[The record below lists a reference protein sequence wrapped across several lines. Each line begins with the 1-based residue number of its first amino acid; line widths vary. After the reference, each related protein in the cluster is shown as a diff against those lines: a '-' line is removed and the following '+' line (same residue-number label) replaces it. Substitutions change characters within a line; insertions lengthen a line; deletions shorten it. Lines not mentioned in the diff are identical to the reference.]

1 MANAI
6 WIDQGTFLLTDFRY
20 AIEEQFKSKLGILN
34 FEMTPNALSTINN
47 WISEQTQ
54 GKIPNLLNPND
65 IDQLTRLV
73 LTNAVYFQGAW
84 VSPFNPKASNVAP
97 FHPTPET
104 SVNVKMM
111 HQTFFTSYY
120 ENGLMQALSLPFTG
134 VTNGDSNLAFLLLL
148 PKSAD
153 NFSTMIDEF
162 SKSYSEWI
170 SSLRPFNIALSL
182 PKFTFSSRYDLQK
195 PLQDLGMQDPFG
207 SNANFTGIDGMRD
220 LFLNKVVHQAFF
232 ALDENGVTA
241 AAATAASMNVTSA
254 LPSEPPIQFVADH
267 PFLFLIIDLKSQE
280 IFIHGKSCPTQRHQ
294 VKQKLALKYFGISDI
309 GLVRSNNEDV
319 WSAVADKQF
328 FILADGMGGHN
339 AGEVASSFAVESM
352 CKSIDALPD
361 LADVEK
367 VSQFLREAIAK
378 ANSKVFNAS
387 RKYPDYAGMGTTLS
401 CFIVIDKF
409 LVYGHIG
416 DSRLYRYR
424 NQLEQLTEDH
434 SLRQPLWNKEEKG
447 SPPTLLMLF
456 AM

>member
-1 MANAI
+1 MLTKLFSTLTMFSIALSGSLSADLNSDLSTLTKDHTAFAFSLYPNLDVAGDNLVFSPYSISTCLSMVYLGAREDTQSEMQSTLHLELDRKTLAKTAYALNQSLLPKQTTEKTYQLNMANAI

-34 FEMTPNALSTINN
+34 FEMTPTALSTINN

-65 IDQLTRLV
+65 IDELTRLV

-84 VSPFNPKASNVAP
+84 VSPFNPKATNVAP

-170 SSLRPFNIALSL
+170 SSLRPFNIDLSL

-195 PLQDLGMQDPFG
+195 PLQDLGMHDPFG

-280 IFIHGKSCPTQRHQ
+280 MLFMGKVVQP
-294 VKQKLALKYFGISDI
+294 SDI
-309 GLVRSNNEDV
+309 
-319 WSAVADKQF
+319 K
-328 FILADGMGGHN
+328 
-339 AGEVASSFAVESM
+339 
-352 CKSIDALPD
+352 
-361 LADVEK
+361 
-367 VSQFLREAIAK
+367 
-378 ANSKVFNAS
+378 
-387 RKYPDYAGMGTTLS
+387 
-401 CFIVIDKF
+401 
-409 LVYGHIG
+409 
-416 DSRLYRYR
+416 
-424 NQLEQLTEDH
+424 
-434 SLRQPLWNKEEKG
+434 
-447 SPPTLLMLF
+447 
-456 AM
+456 

>member
-1 MANAI
+1 
-6 WIDQGTFLLTDFRY
+6 
-20 AIEEQFKSKLGILN
+20 
-34 FEMTPNALSTINN
+34 
-47 WISEQTQ
+47 
-54 GKIPNLLNPND
+54 
-65 IDQLTRLV
+65 
-73 LTNAVYFQGAW
+73 
-84 VSPFNPKASNVAP
+84 
-97 FHPTPET
+97 
-104 SVNVKMM
+104 
-111 HQTFFTSYY
+111 
-120 ENGLMQALSLPFTG
+120 
-134 VTNGDSNLAFLLLL
+134 
-148 PKSAD
+148 
-153 NFSTMIDEF
+153 
-162 SKSYSEWI
+162 
-170 SSLRPFNIALSL
+170 
-182 PKFTFSSRYDLQK
+182 
-195 PLQDLGMQDPFG
+195 
-207 SNANFTGIDGMRD
+207 
-220 LFLNKVVHQAFF
+220 
-232 ALDENGVTA
+232 
-241 AAATAASMNVTSA
+241 
-254 LPSEPPIQFVADH
+254 
-267 PFLFLIIDLKSQE
+267 
-280 IFIHGKSCPTQRHQ
+280 

-447 SPPTLLMLF
+447 SPPTLLMRNVITRAIGTQLTVRPDMGIIPLCSKDLYMLCSDGLSDYVDRDKI
-456 AM
+456 ARVLSSSLSLEEMGKNLVKYALEKGGNDNITLLLVRIA

>member
-1 MANAI
+1 MLTKLFSTLTMFSIALSGSLSADLNSDLSTLTKDHTAFAFSLYPNLDVAGDNLVFSPYSISTCLSMVYLGAREDTQSEMQSTLHLELDRKTLAKTAYALNQSLLPKQTTEKTYQLNMANAI

-34 FEMTPNALSTINN
+34 FEMTPTALSTINN

-54 GKIPNLLNPND
+54 VKIPNLLNPND
-65 IDQLTRLV
+65 IDELTRLV

-84 VSPFNPKASNVAP
+84 VSPFNPKATNVAP

-170 SSLRPFNIALSL
+170 SSLRPFNIDLSL

-195 PLQDLGMQDPFG
+195 PLQDLGMHDPFG

-280 IFIHGKSCPTQRHQ
+280 MLFMGKVVQP
-294 VKQKLALKYFGISDI
+294 SDI
-309 GLVRSNNEDV
+309 
-319 WSAVADKQF
+319 K
-328 FILADGMGGHN
+328 
-339 AGEVASSFAVESM
+339 
-352 CKSIDALPD
+352 
-361 LADVEK
+361 
-367 VSQFLREAIAK
+367 
-378 ANSKVFNAS
+378 
-387 RKYPDYAGMGTTLS
+387 
-401 CFIVIDKF
+401 
-409 LVYGHIG
+409 
-416 DSRLYRYR
+416 
-424 NQLEQLTEDH
+424 
-434 SLRQPLWNKEEKG
+434 
-447 SPPTLLMLF
+447 
-456 AM
+456 